1 MGSPPTGP
9 AAADPV
15 AARWPLAV
23 WLLPAET
30 DAPRWQATI
39 EDLANRHCSPPFPA
53 HVTVH
58 VGSCAAGSDPV
69 PALQAAAARATPIT
83 LEAAATDASANY
95 FKTLFVPLPGPAEGR
110 ELLER
115 LRRQLVVAWFDPV
128 PGAMPPA
135 RRTTADATDPA
146 ATADVTRATD
156 ATATATADATLAT
169 DPAVVAAAIAAY
181 KLEPHLSLLYARID
195 PAKRAALVRAH
206 DAAGSRIRFDRLAFV
221 KPKPGY
227 RDLAGVDG
235 WQIFGHCRLG
245 GSSAPGAD
253 DRQEPAGIRS

>member
-1 MGSPPTGP
+1 MARSSIVACQRGASVSAGNSHTAKGQRAATGS
-9 AAADPV
+9 
-15 AARWPLAV
+15 
-23 WLLPAET
+23 
-30 DAPRWQATI
+30 
-39 EDLANRHCSPPFPA
+39 
-53 HVTVH
+53 
-58 VGSCAAGSDPV
+58 
-69 PALQAAAARATPIT
+69 AAAARATPIT
-83 LEAAATDASANY
+83 LEASATDASASY

-115 LRRQLVVAWFDPV
+115 LRRQLVVAWFEPV
-128 PGAMPPA
+128 SGTVPPA
-135 RRTTADATDPA
+135 RQTTADATDPA
-146 ATADVTRATD
+146 ATANI
-156 ATATATADATLAT
+156 TLKS
-169 DPAVVAAAIAAY
+169 DPAVAAAIAAY

>member
-1 MGSPPTGP
+1 M
-9 AAADPV
+9 
-15 AARWPLAV
+15 AV
-23 WLLPAET
+23 WLLPADT

-39 EDLANRHCSPPFPA
+39 EDLANRHGSPPFPA

-83 LEAAATDASANY
+83 LEASATDASASY

-110 ELLER
+110 EPLER

-128 PGAMPPA
+128 SGAMPPA
-135 RRTTADATDPA
+135 RQTTADATDPA

-156 ATATATADATLAT
+156 AAATADVTRATDATATADATLAT

-195 PAKRAALVRAH
+195 PAKRAALVLAH

-227 RDLAGVDG
+227 PDLAEVDG